1 MKLVMKS
8 YEIDLINYCFRIVI
22 NHYKQPFDL
31 GYKQPFFDRY
41 SQVSIG
47 KLITSRTTDELVENL
62 KGTEYY
68 EPLRKLRDSQNVTLY
83 DYDLTLNLYYFT
95 SIWKE
100 QKKVLKKDELELF
113 MRDCGSKIDMLNM
126 QWIYRAKKYYNMKPA
141 DIYLLLIPI
150 HYKLST
156 EMVKEMVRRRD

>member
-1 MKLVMKS
+1 M
-8 YEIDLINYCFRIVI
+8 NRC
-22 NHYKQPFDL
+22 
-31 GYKQPFFDRY
+31 
-41 SQVSIG
+41 VSF
-47 KLITSRTTDELVENL
+47 
-62 KGTEYY
+62 
-68 EPLRKLRDSQNVTLY
+68 RDSQNVTLY

-156 EMVKEMVRRRD
+156 EMVKEMVEAPGLTEFQGGGGPDDLRPPL